1 MIVLDTSALLYWTL
15 DPAQLS
21 SKASKVIQGAG
32 RIMVSSI
39 SIWEIAL
46 KVKRQK
52 LILPLTVADYVE
64 RLQLLEALEILSR
77 NLVARV
83 RPVEKLHQVKDVGR
97 QKQDA
102 VRNPLRIAEADRLR
116 LPFAHRKKFQV
127 AQLGMLH
134 RAALRLGIHHFPPA
148 FRRVANSQAA
158 SDSTVTRRSTGVA

>member
-21 SKASKVIQGAG
+21 SKASEVIQGAG

-64 RLQLLEALEILSR
+64 RLQLLEALEILSVDVQTWLD
-77 NLVARV
+77 NLALPWEHRD
-83 RPVEKLHQVKDVGR
+83 P
-97 QKQDA
+97 
-102 VRNPLRIAEADRLR
+102 ADRTIVALAARFGCPLITSDR
-116 LPFAHRKKFQV
+116 LIAGFYPR
-127 AQLGMLH
+127 
-134 RAALRLGIHHFPPA
+134 
-148 FRRVANSQAA
+148 
-158 SDSTVTRRSTGVA
+158 TVW